1 MPIHWLIDSRSH
13 RVVITAEG
21 RVTRAEFE
29 EYLEVVAG
37 AGANAYAKI
46 FDGRGA
52 RTPSPQRTWRSSP
65 RGSGSCM
72 PSRTAPLR
80 SSCQRP
86 SARGFEPVL
95 GALAA
100 ADRPLRLFTTLRAAR
115 AWLHGQATGR
125 CTA

>member
-1 MPIHWLIDSRSH
+1 MPVHWLIDSRSR
-13 RVVITAEG
+13 RVVVTAEG

-46 FDGRGA
+46 FDGTLGENAITTEDMALFAA
-52 RTPSPQRTWRSSP
+52 RFRQLHAEPH
-65 RGSGSCM
+65 G
-72 PSRTAPLR
+72 PLAIVLPPAKR
-80 SSCQRP
+80 EGL
-86 SARGFEPVL
+86 APVL

-115 AWLHGQATGR
+115 AWLDDQATGR
-125 CTA
+125 CDA